1 MSFEIHAHVQHGYFS
16 SLTTVIL
23 VLLVFVYSRG
33 WFRLR
38 RDFPISFPPWQVTA
52 FVAGLLS
59 LWIALG
65 SPLAELDHQLLTV
78 HMMKHL
84 LLMTAGAPL
93 ILLGAPAMP
102 LLCGSPKRFIRLSL
116 LLRSGTPRLFGHF
129 LRKPVFCWL
138 AGTAA
143 VIAWHIPTLFQSGQS
158 SNTWHIVED
167 VCFLSAGLLFWRPI
181 IRTALYEA
189 KGPQWSLPLYL
200 FLATLPCDILSA
212 FLTFCGRVVYPNYLS
227 TARIWNLSPLQD
239 QECAGALMWVC
250 VTFAYL
256 IPAVVIT
263 MQILSP
269 GRSQREAQVALY
281 EFPALKL
288 SGSDSVTI
296 RSVTTLTLCTLI
308 AGIDGSAV
316 DGSADF
322 SCDKR
327 EGITESPNSAITAMV
342 RTRL

>member
-1 MSFEIHAHVQHGYFS
+1 MPFEIHAHVQHGHLS

-23 VLLVFVYSRG
+23 VFLVFVYSRG

-38 RDFPISFPPWQVTA
+38 RASPISFPPWRVAA
-52 FVAGLLS
+52 FVAGLFL

-65 SPLAELDHQLLTV
+65 SPVAGLDHELLTA

-84 LLMTAGAPL
+84 LLMTVGAPL

-102 LLCGSPKRFIRLSL
+102 LLCGSPKGFMRLSL
-116 LLRSGTPRLFGHF
+116 LLRSRTPPWLGHF
-129 LRKPVFCWL
+129 LSNPVFCWL

-143 VIAWHIPTLFQSGQS
+143 VIAWHIPTLFQLGLS
-158 SNTWHIVED
+158 SNTWHIVEE

-181 IRTALYEA
+181 IRTEPREA
-189 KGPQWSLPLYL
+189 KGLQWSMPLYL
-200 FLATLPCDILSA
+200 FLGTLPCDILSA
-212 FLTFCGRVVYPNYLS
+212 FLTFCGRVVYPNYVS
-227 TARIWNLSPLQD
+227 AARIVNLSPLQD

-269 GRSQREAQVALY
+269 SRAQREAQVALY
-281 EFPALKL
+281 EFPAPEL
-288 SGSDSVTI
+288 SSEPE
-296 RSVTTLTLCTLI
+296 
-308 AGIDGSAV
+308 AV
-316 DGSADF
+316 
-322 SCDKR
+322 
-327 EGITESPNSAITAMV
+327 
-342 RTRL
+342 

>member
-1 MSFEIHAHVQHGYFS
+1 MPFEIHAHAQHDYFS
-16 SLTTVIL
+16 WLISSVTTVIL

-38 RDFPISFPPWQVTA
+38 RAFPLSFPPWRVGA
-52 FVAGLLS
+52 FVAGLFS

-65 SPLAELDHQLLTV
+65 SPLAALDHQLLTV

-84 LLMTAGAPL
+84 LLMTVGAPL

-102 LLCGSPKRFIRLSL
+102 LLCGLPKWSMRLSL
-116 LLRSGTPRLFGHF
+116 LLRSRTPPLPGHF
-129 LRKPVFCWL
+129 LSNPVFCWL

-143 VIAWHIPTLFQSGQS
+143 VIAWHIPTLFQLGLS

-181 IRTALYEA
+181 IRTAPREA

-212 FLTFCGRVVYPNYLS
+212 FLTFCDRVVYPSYVS
-227 TARIWNLSPLQD
+227 AARVFDLSPLED

-256 IPAVVIT
+256 IPAVLIT
-263 MQILSP
+263 LQILAP
-269 GRSQREAQVALY
+269 GGVDRRRNAPGVLFQHAVA
-281 EFPALKL
+281 K
-288 SGSDSVTI
+288 
-296 RSVTTLTLCTLI
+296 
-308 AGIDGSAV
+308 AGG
-316 DGSADF
+316 
-322 SCDKR
+322 
-327 EGITESPNSAITAMV
+327 TEV
-342 RTRL
+342 EVV